1 MSNPREII
9 KETEKR
15 EELKIERIKKLD
27 NLEIEKL
34 KELKKIR
41 RLARENVERIKTKEQ
56 EIEKETIAFFNN
68 QIISYFKRNTLITFF
83 RKC

>member
-27 NLEIEKL
+27 NLETEKL
-34 KELKKIR
+34 KELKNIR
-41 RLARENVERIKTKEQ
+41 RLARENVERR
-56 EIEKETIAFFNN
+56 ETE
-68 QIISYFKRNTLITFF
+68 
-83 RKC
+83 